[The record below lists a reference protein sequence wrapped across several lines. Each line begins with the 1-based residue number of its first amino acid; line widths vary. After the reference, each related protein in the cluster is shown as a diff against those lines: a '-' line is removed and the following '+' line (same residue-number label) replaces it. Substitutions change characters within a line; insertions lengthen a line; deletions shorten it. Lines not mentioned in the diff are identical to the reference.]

1 MDIKQEETM
10 NDYAAELEASF
21 RQIKEGDII
30 TGTVID
36 VQEDE
41 VTLDLKY
48 YAQGIIK
55 AADMSE
61 SPEFS
66 ILRDVAKGDTIEA
79 TVLKMDDGHGNIQL
93 SKKSASQTLAWD
105 KLKQYMADK
114 TVLTVKIS
122 GVTNA
127 GVISYLEDVRGFIPA
142 SQLSLEYVED
152 LNTWLNKTVRVQVI
166 TVDPSKKKLVM
177 SAKNILREE
186 EKEAHNHKIAMM
198 VPGTEVEGVVES
210 IMPYGAFI
218 NLGDGLSGLVH
229 VSQIS
234 QKRVKTPADVLSV
247 GQKIT
252 AKILNTKDGKI
263 ALSMKALEESPNE
276 YTPRHDKKG
285 GRKDDFHYKS
295 DGDVTTNLGSLF
307 KNLKL

>member
-21 RQIKEGDII
+21 RKIKEGDII

-55 AADMSE
+55 AAEMSD
-61 SPEFS
+61 SPDFS
-66 ILRDVAKGDTIEA
+66 LLRDVAKGDTIEA
-79 TVLKMDDGHGNIQL
+79 AVLRMDDGHGNILL
-93 SKKSASQTLAWD
+93 SRKTANQTLAWD
-105 KLKQYMADK
+105 KLKQYLTDK

-122 GVTNA
+122 GVTNG
-127 GVISYLEDVRGFIPA
+127 GVICYVEDIRGFIPA

-152 LNTWLNKTVRVQVI
+152 LNTWLQKTVRVQVI
-166 TVDPSKKKLVM
+166 TVDPDKKKLVL
-177 SAKNILREE
+177 SAKNLLREE
-186 EKEAHNHKIAMM
+186 EKEAHTHKIAML
-198 VPGTEVEGVVES
+198 VPGSVVEGTVES
-210 IMPYGAFI
+210 IMPYGAFV

-229 VSQIS
+229 ISQIS
-234 QKRVKTPADVLSV
+234 QKRIKTPSEVLSV

-252 AKILNTKDGKI
+252 ASILNTKDGKI
-263 ALSMKALEESPNE
+263 SLSMKALEEGGEND
-276 YTPRHDKKG
+276 TPRPGKKNDS
-285 GRKDDFHYKS
+285 KDNFHYQS
-295 DGDVTTNLGSLF
+295 DGEATTSLGSLF
-307 KNLKL
+307 ANLKW

>member
-36 VQEDE
+36 VQEEE

-79 TVLKMDDGHGNIQL
+79 TVLKMDDGNGNIQL
-93 SKKSASQTLAWD
+93 SKKAASQTLAWD

-152 LNTWLNKTVRVQVI
+152 LNTWLNKIVRVQVI
-166 TVDPSKKKLVM
+166 TVDPAKKKLVM

-210 IMPYGAFI
+210 IMPYGAFV

-234 QKRVKTPADVLSV
+234 QKRIKTPADVLSV

-263 ALSMKALEESPNE
+263 ALSMKALEESPKE
-276 YTPRHDKKG
+276 YTPRPDKKG

-295 DGDVTTNLGSLF
+295 EGDVTTNLGSLF

>member
-66 ILRDVAKGDTIEA
+66 ILRDVAKGDMVEA

-93 SKKSASQTLAWD
+93 SKKAASQTLAWD

-152 LNTWLNKTVRVQVI
+152 LNTWLNKIVRVQVI
-166 TVDPSKKKLVM
+166 TVDPAKKKLVM

-186 EKEAHNHKIAMM
+186 EREAQNHKIAMM

-210 IMPYGAFI
+210 IMPYGAFV
-218 NLGDGLSGLVH
+218 NLGEGLSGLVH

-247 GQKIT
+247 GQKVN

-263 ALSMKALEESPNE
+263 ALSMKALEESPRE
-276 YTPRHDKKG
+276 YTPRNDKKG

-295 DGDVTTNLGSLF
+295 EGEVTTNLGSLF